1 MFYLI
6 LGETPV
12 QNKISLLTI
21 SGYDYVGEIRSAIY
35 KNNER
40 KVTFNGIGENDLKL
54 WQVDDIDKNK
64 IRMLD
69 EKLHGININKDLNGI
84 ELFPRDEIPNKLKD
98 KSIYIHIIVEL
109 TQPANTGKCLPT
121 VYLSNKNI
129 FAIIFIYNILITF
142 VSACFIGCTR
152 ATANLG
158 YTPRRECMYNCINWY
173 FLMAVFYF

>member
-40 KVTFNGIGENDLKL
+40 KVTFSGIGENDLRL
-54 WQVDDIDKNK
+54 WQVGDIDKDK
-64 IRMLD
+64 IRILD
-69 EKLHGININKDLNGI
+69 EKPHGINIKKDLNGI

-98 KSIYIHIIVEL
+98 KSIYIHVIVEPPL
-109 TQPANTGKCLPT
+109 PATTGKCLPM
-121 VYLSNKNI
+121 VYLSNKKFALSHI
-129 FAIIFIYNILITF
+129 FFKFISIMQCL
-142 VSACFIGCTR
+142 SQKR
-152 ATANLG
+152 S
-158 YTPRRECMYNCINWY
+158 P
-173 FLMAVFYF
+173 